1 MLTTPGGTITAKVF
15 DPRGLVLGIFVGT
28 NATGATSSD
37 PTGGGA
43 PGNNMVQV
51 TGNVYDGGSSGGDG
65 NLTEKTAFVDAT
77 GENDRVTSYIYD
89 FRDRQIGIDGE
100 LEFYQ
105 VTVYDNLDR
114 VIQVDRRNTT
124 ANGQL
129 LARTLTY
136 WDDRSRVYQTQVYSV
151 NPNTGALGN
160 SLVDD
165 TWYDLA
171 NNIIKTLPA
180 GAQTFTKKVY
190 DSHARVTAS
199 YQGYYTGSG
208 TEPYSDV
215 GQVTSQNIIFEQ
227 TLTTFDDANNAVETD
242 SYQRFDSATG
252 SGALNPPYSGTQPLA
267 RVSYVAN
274 FPDGIGRMAASA
286 NYGTNGNAAFTAP
299 ATPPASS
306 PTVLVTSFAYDIAG
320 NLNQTTDPAGIV
332 TLQTFNALHKP
343 LSTVSNYTG
352 GCPGD
357 STDVT
362 VLFAYNADGNMIAL
376 TAVNPTTGNQTTQFV
391 YGTTLAQSSIASNS
405 LLSAT
410 IYPDSAA
417 GSDQVTQIYN
427 RQGQVT
433 GKTDQNGTV
442 HQYLFDLLGRPTDDI
457 ITTVGSGIDSSI
469 QLISTNYEIRGL
481 VNQVT
486 SYADT
491 GANTV
496 VNQVQNAYNGFQQL
510 ITQYQQHGAAVNTA
524 TSPNVQYAY
533 ADGSANTTR
542 LTAITYPGAIGGT
555 TPRVVTY
562 NYASGNDD
570 ALSRVTSYID
580 YDSTTLV
587 EYTYLGLATFVDLTY
602 PQPDVTWSLAGGS
615 GANPYLGLDQFGR
628 VINNPWTTPSATLD
642 QIEYGYDQS
651 GNRLWRHQAVAAGND
666 ELYSYDGMQRLT
678 DMSRGALTN
687 NNQSIA
693 NMTLAQ
699 QWGLDATGNWSNFV
713 NTDVVTSANNLD
725 QQRVSNP
732 VNEIMGIT
740 QRYGAAWAQP
750 VYNPAGNMTTIPQP
764 AAPASSFAA
773 TYDAWNRLTQLLGVA
788 TYSYDGLN
796 RRTQKTISGI
806 VRDLYYSNMWQVLEE
821 RVGGAT
827 TADRQ
832 FVWGQ
837 RYIDDL
843 VLRDRTTERLY
854 ALQDANW
861 NVTSVVNTSGAVQE
875 RYTYTAYGL
884 PTFLNPDFTV
894 RAGGSAYAWET
905 LYCGYRWDS
914 ESSLYL
920 ARYRYLNAAIG
931 LWVMRDPIGLDA
943 DLQNSFRYLRN
954 DPISMIDSFGLVA
967 TIP

>member
-1 MLTTPGGTITAKVF
+1 MNVYNNAGQKTASRAYSQIPAFGLGLPGANYDETDYGYDIMDRGDMTTTPGGTITAKVF
-15 DPRGLVLGIFVGT
+15 DPRGLVTGIFIGT
-28 NATGATSSD
+28 NAIGATASD

-100 LEFYQ
+100 LEYYLE
-105 VTVYDNLDR
+105 TTYDNLDR
-114 VIQVDRRNTT
+114 IIQVDRLNTT

-129 LARTLTY
+129 LARTLTF
-136 WDDRSRVYQTQVYSV
+136 WDDRNRVYQTQVYSV
-151 NPNTGALGN
+151 DPNTGALGN
-160 SLVDD
+160 SLVDN

-171 NNIIKTLPA
+171 SNIIKTLPA
-180 GAQTFTKKVY
+180 GAQTFTKQVY
-190 DSHARVTAS
+190 DSQARVTAS

-227 TLTTFDDANNAVETD
+227 TLTTYDDANNVIEVD
-242 SYQRFDSATG
+242 SYQQFDSATS
-252 SGALNPPYSGTQPLA
+252 SGVLNPPYSGTQPLA

-306 PTVLVTSFAYDIAG
+306 PTVLVRSFAYDNAG
-320 NLNQTTDPAGIV
+320 NLNQTTDPAGII

-352 GCPGD
+352 GCPGNA
-357 STDVT
+357 TDVT
-362 VLFAYNADGNMIAL
+362 VQFAYNADGNMIAL

-391 YGTTLAQSSIASNS
+391 YGTTLTDSSIASNE

-410 IYPDSAA
+410 IYPDSLS
-417 GSDQVTQIYN
+417 GSDQVTQTFN
-427 RQGQVT
+427 RQKQVT

-442 HQYLFDLLGRPTDDI
+442 HEYLFDLLGRPTDDI
-457 ITTVGSGIDSSI
+457 ITTLGASVDSSV
-469 QLISTNYEIRGL
+469 QRISTAYEIRGL
-481 VNQVT
+481 VFQIT
-486 SYADT
+486 SYADI
-491 GANTV
+491 GATTV

-510 ITQYQQHGAAVNTA
+510 VTQYQQHGAAVNTA
-524 TSPNVQYAY
+524 TSANVQYAF

-542 LTAITYPGAIGGT
+542 LTAITYPGAISGS
-555 TPRVVTY
+555 TPRVVSY

-570 ALSRVTSYID
+570 ALSRITNYRDS
-580 YDSTTLV
+580 DSTTLV
-587 EYTYLGLATFVDLTY
+587 EYTYLGLSTFVDLTY

-615 GANPYLGLDQFGR
+615 GFGTNPYLGLDQFGR
-628 VINNPWTTPSATLD
+628 VINNPWTTPTATLD
-642 QIEYGYDQS
+642 QIQYGYDQS
-651 GNRLWRHQAVAAGND
+651 SNRVWRQNVVADSLGAKFD

-732 VNEIMGIT
+732 VNEIMGIA
-740 QRYGAAWAQP
+740 QRYGAAWR
-750 VYNPAGNMTTIPQP
+750 
-764 AAPASSFAA
+764 S
-773 TYDAWNRLTQLLGVA
+773 
-788 TYSYDGLN
+788 
-796 RRTQKTISGI
+796 
-806 VRDLYYSNMWQVLEE
+806 
-821 RVGGAT
+821 RV
-827 TADRQ
+827 
-832 FVWGQ
+832 
-837 RYIDDL
+837 
-843 VLRDRTTERLY
+843 
-854 ALQDANW
+854 
-861 NVTSVVNTSGAVQE
+861 
-875 RYTYTAYGL
+875 
-884 PTFLNPDFTV
+884 TV
-894 RAGGSAYAWET
+894 RPA
-905 LYCGYRWDS
+905 
-914 ESSLYL
+914 
-920 ARYRYLNAAIG
+920 
-931 LWVMRDPIGLDA
+931 P
-943 DLQNSFRYLRN
+943 
-954 DPISMIDSFGLVA
+954 
-967 TIP
+967 